1 MITVAV
7 EVKVLLR
14 FRFGLRIGWMGGGYV
29 SFGSYIIVAV
39 GRRRMIFIVIVIT
52 VGFPESLRDG

>member
-14 FRFGLRIGWMGGGYV
+14 FRFGLRMHWMGGGYV
-29 SFGSYIIVAV
+29 SFGSHIIVAV
-39 GRRRMIFIVIVIT
+39 DGRRMIFIVIVIT